1 MATPWSSSKTT
12 RKLNLQPI
20 SNIELFPA
28 HVELELGMLGVAGKL
43 VKDVIHLWSQKFW
56 NFFSFL
62 FFLQATP
69 NSKQPPL
76 GFNFF
81 LRLKASCPFK

>member
-56 NFFSFL
+56 NFFSYKL
-62 FFLQATP
+62 PQTASNHLWDSIFF
-69 NSKQPPL
+69 
-76 GFNFF
+76 
-81 LRLKASCPFK
+81 